1 MGMGVQTCSNC
12 EVVVITDALI
22 CDKCGLAFKVSDSE
36 VSEEDLP
43 VTFTV
48 ESMHLD
54 KMKSVM
60 TEAEFHQ
67 YLLTYNQNKLIEEQI
82 RLAKSPRS
90 GFGVGM
96 LFPIQGNQGDD
107 SE

>member
-1 MGMGVQTCSNC
+1 MGMGVQTCRNC
-12 EVVVITDALI
+12 EVVVITDASI
-22 CDKCGLAFKVSDSE
+22 CDKCGLAFKVSESE

-54 KMKSVM
+54 KMKSMM
-60 TEAEFHQ
+60 TEAEFQQ
-67 YLLTYNQNKLIEEQI
+67 YLLTYKQNKLIEEQI
-82 RLAKSPRS
+82 RIAKSPRRS
-90 GFGVGM
+90 FGVGM
-96 LFPIQGNQGDD
+96 LFPIHGNQGDE